1 MGKHKSAVVRK
12 QSTAPKKNKFFTRL
26 SNSQKVMENLIEIV
40 YNTGNDKIDVSRKDD
55 GRFIVYPAPG
65 FEEIMT
71 KTATMV
77 PMPLVFAYLPR
88 VYFSIFARLII
99 GTMDPVAMVSERPVV
114 VKATDLYKTLPIHDK
129 IRFPEVIK
137 FFIKYKLLDAR
148 IAEKNGNTELVINLA
163 DPYRNFYCATN
174 VAAMTIVAKTH
185 LVNNAADHLSDGG
198 KWKWREYEKVKPI
211 IVNYDDL
218 KG

>member
-1 MGKHKSAVVRK
+1 MKKSKIFIKSRPNV
-12 QSTAPKKNKFFTRL
+12 KKNKFFTRL
-26 SNSQKVMENLIEIV
+26 SNSQKVMETLIGIV
-40 YNTGNDKIDVSRKDD
+40 YGTGNDKIDVSRKDE

-71 KTATMV
+71 HTATMV
-77 PMPLVFAYLPR
+77 PMPLMFAYLPR
-88 VYFSIFARLII
+88 VYFSIFSRLII
-99 GTMDPVAMVSERPVV
+99 ATMDPVTMVSARPVA
-114 VKATDLYKTLPIHDK
+114 VKATDLYKTLPFSDK
-129 IRFPEVIK
+129 KRFPEVIK

-148 IAEKNGNTELVINLA
+148 MTEKNGKTELVINLA

-185 LVNNAADHLSDGG
+185 MVNNASDHLSDGG
-198 KWKWREYEKVKPI
+198 RWKWREYEKVKPI

-218 KG
+218 RG